1 MLSGKDLD
9 TYCELGDTEKKL
21 MEQAFSVMGLTARAY
36 HRIIKTA
43 RTIAD
48 MDSAEN
54 IRVKHLK
61 EALGYR
67 MVDGKYW
74 RR

>member
-1 MLSGKDLD
+1 
-9 TYCELGDTEKKL
+9 
-21 MEQAFSVMGLTARAY
+21 MGLTARAY

-48 MDSAEN
+48 MDGAEN
-54 IRVKHLK
+54 IRANHLK